1 MTPAQ
6 HEIIRVALGLC
17 QSEAEDASAAA
28 SFNGSMHDPG
38 DRLIALVG
46 AYRAGMAG
54 AVPDFLQRFM
64 PEAERIAKAKADPEF
79 ALYQR
84 LHAKFG
90 GRA

>member
-1 MTPAQ
+1 MTTSQ

-17 QSEAEDASAAA
+17 QSEAEDASSAAA
-28 SFNGSMHDPG
+28 FGGSMHDPG

-46 AYRAGMAG
+46 AYRAGMSG
-54 AVPDFLQRFM
+54 TVPDFLQRFM
-64 PEAERIAKAKADPEF
+64 PEAARIAKAKADPEF
-79 ALYQR
+79 AQYQR